1 MSDRHLD
8 WEGCFNVRDLGG
20 LPAAGGR
27 RTRWGAV
34 VRADAVDRLSAAGWS
49 ALVGHGVRTVIDLRN
64 EDERERDAA
73 PRPEEIVT
81 LNLPLDGVE
90 DTEFWDA
97 WASGAQFATPLYYR
111 AHLDHLPE
119 RSARVIAAIARARP
133 GGVLFHCVGGRDR
146 TGQIAMLLLA
156 LAGVEPEEIAADNG
170 LSTERQRRHYAE
182 VGEQD
187 QGPEIEEFLRREGT
201 SAREV
206 ILSTLASVDV
216 EARLR
221 EGGLRDEDTAA
232 LRARLV

>member
-1 MSDRHLD
+1 MSDRHLEWD
-8 WEGCFNVRDLGG
+8 GCFNVRDLGG

-27 RTRWGAV
+27 RIRRGAV

-49 ALVGHGVRTVIDLRN
+49 ALVAHGVRTVIDLRN
-64 EDERERDAA
+64 EDERGPQAA
-73 PRPEEIVT
+73 PRPEAIVT

-90 DTEFWDA
+90 ESEFWDE

-111 AHLDHLPE
+111 AHLDRLPE
-119 RSARVIAAIARARP
+119 RSARVIAAIAQARP

-156 LAGVEPEEIAADNG
+156 LAGVEPEEIAADYA
-170 LSTERQRRHYAE
+170 LSTERLRRRYAAL
-182 VGEQD
+182 GEQD
-187 QGPEIEEFLRREGT
+187 QGPEIEDFLRREGT

-206 ILSTLASVDV
+206 IVSTLASVDV

-221 EGGLRDEDTAA
+221 AGGLRDEDAA
-232 LRARLV
+232 ELRARLL